1 VQTYAIF
8 VSIVFATF
16 STAAY
21 AIDENTCQ
29 PDMVCAS
36 SPASV
41 VAALQDAGYR
51 AQLKKDSVGEY
62 ISSAGGG
69 YNFLVTFQGCKET
82 VKCDSLQFGITFT
95 PHEVQTAEYANGY
108 NLQYRYVQAAAKE
121 NKELRLSYDVT
132 TIGGLSKRNF
142 TDIVDIWTRGLA
154 GFSTYVKEQAAKK
167 VAPAPVLPAPP
178 APPMP
183 KK

>member
-1 VQTYAIF
+1 VQLHAALGAI
-8 VSIVFATF
+8 VLATF

-21 AIDENTCQ
+21 AVDENACQ

-41 VAALQDAGYR
+41 VAALQEAGYR
-51 AQLKKDSVGEY
+51 AQLKKDNAGEY

-69 YNFLVTFQGCKET
+69 YNFLLTFNGCIET
-82 VKCDSLQFGITFT
+82 IKCDSLQFIITFT
-95 PHEVQTAEYANGY
+95 AHEVQNAEYANGY
-108 NLQYRYVQAAAKE
+108 NLKYRFLQAAAKE

-142 TDIVDIWTRGLA
+142 TDIVDIWTKGLA
-154 GFSTYVKEQAAKK
+154 SFSSYVKEQAAKK
-167 VAPAPVLPAPP
+167 TAPSPAPP

-183 KK
+183 KQ